1 MNSDNIGLFQ
11 NERAQGYDN
20 FVHKWIPNYQ
30 FLLNSIPSLIKHTSQ
45 EPLLVVGC
53 GTGNE
58 IEAFK
63 KLNRHWSIT
72 GVDQS
77 PHLIIKT
84 QSKFSDYTSMELIDG
99 EVKELPI
106 SSVYSAATL
115 LLVLHFIRNDGSK
128 LELLRDISVRLNQ
141 GAPLI
146 IFDIFGAGAEFKN
159 QLQLLNYFLP
169 ADVDE
174 EEKIHRLARI
184 ESELFHISE
193 TRLNEILNEAGFES
207 TIKFYQCSIYGA
219 WITKKR

>member
-63 KLNRHWSIT
+63 KLNKDWPIT
-72 GVDQS
+72 GIDPS
-77 PHLIIKT
+77 PEMI
-84 QSKFSDYTSMELIDG
+84 QQARDKFSDYTSLELIDG

-115 LLVLHFIRNDGSK
+115 LLVLHFVKDDGSK
-128 LELLRDISVRLNQ
+128 LELLRDISVRLHQ
-141 GAPLI
+141 RSPLI
-146 IFDIFGAGAEFKN
+146 IFDIFGAGTEFKN
-159 QLQLLNYFLP
+159 QLEILNYFLS

-174 EEKIHRLARI
+174 EEREKRLSRI
-184 ESELFHISE
+184 ENELFHIDE
-193 TRLNEILNEAGFES
+193 ARLNELLNEAGFES